1 MAQRATRLQA
11 FLTANSI
18 RPAEL
23 ARVSDVS
30 RQHLLRVRDGSMEPT
45 RRVMALIRFACCLI
59 LRRQVAITE
68 LFDFKDWSV
77 VRPKR
82 GSKERKR

>member
-1 MAQRATRLQA
+1 MVKRATRLQA

-30 RQHLLRVRDGSMEPT
+30 RKHLLDIRYGRVEPT
-45 RRVMALIRFACCLI
+45 RPVMTLIRFACSII
-59 LRRQVAITE
+59 LHRKVAITE

-82 GSKERKR
+82 RKS

>member
-1 MAQRATRLQA
+1 MNVTVTRLEA
-11 FLTANSI
+11 FLRANSI

-23 ARVSDVS
+23 ARVSNVS
-30 RQHLLRVRDGSMEPT
+30 RQHLLRIRFGTMEPT
-45 RRVMALIRFACCLI
+45 RPVMTLIRFACSII
-59 LRRQVAITE
+59 LRRKVAITE

-82 GSKERKR
+82 GKR